1 MEKRKFRFR
10 SFTALM
16 ILWSFVLETVSGLV
30 LYIVPPGRIAHWT
43 NWKLWGYTKEEWAA
57 IHTIFGY
64 VFLIFALVHIYYN
77 WKPILNYIRSKVKAG
92 LRMRAELAVSLLI
105 TLVVFVATVVSL
117 PPFSTVMDIG
127 ESFKNSWEESQ
138 NEPFVPHAEL
148 MRFDEFV
155 EEIGISDEQAFQT
168 LESAGITVRERK
180 EIIKEIAEENG
191 VAPSEIH
198 DILVKSLSKEE
209 KEKLLKTAKPQ
220 SRGGFGAMSLEQVA
234 GEINMSVE
242 DAIAILGSKG
252 ITAKKEDSIRTIA
265 MNCGKRPFEIVNIL
279 RDAKK

>member
-1 MEKRKFRFR
+1 
-10 SFTALM
+10 M